1 MIVVQSNEKINSIK
15 VEKKVNDVLKD
26 LYKKEKSYQSIYL
39 KLNSF
44 VSNALFLYYSLKK
57 YLLITVNHFDHYNL
71 AKFLIPI
78 LKQLI
83 QNEFTV
89 KELFEFSN
97 NISNQDSSLFMA
109 RTDIDTLF
117 TNIPS
122 EKN

>member
-71 AKFLIPI
+71 AKFLIRI

>member
-57 YLLITVNHFDHYNL
+57 YLLITANHFDHYNL

>member
-1 MIVVQSNEKINSIK
+1 MMYLKIST
-15 VEKKVNDVLKD
+15 
-26 LYKKEKSYQSIYL
+26 KKEKSYQSIYL

-57 YLLITVNHFDHYNL
+57 YLLITANHFDHYNL
-71 AKFLIPI
+71 AKFLVPI